1 MARQSPSRNRW
12 RSTPSVMSIAPSS
25 THTCW
30 CTRMSRTFMDA
41 LVAERPGWAAADSF
55 GDNNPVTFGIRDH
68 ALVVSVARPSW
79 PIEKREP
86 VALQSLCQ
94 GVDRGPR
101 AQLHPKVCVPNEL
114 ARARRIWNPLDVRS
128 VCISSNR
135 PPPGNVRKYEVNLF
149 RSVSYFRFDRASKY
163 FS

>member
-68 ALVVSVARPSW
+68 ALVVSVA
-79 PIEKREP
+79 
-86 VALQSLCQ
+86 LQSFCKD
-94 GVDRGPR
+94 VDGGPR
-101 AQLHPKVCVPNEL
+101 AQLHTQVCVPNEL
-114 ARARRIWNPLDVRS
+114 ARAL
-128 VCISSNR
+128 
-135 PPPGNVRKYEVNLF
+135 
-149 RSVSYFRFDRASKY
+149 
-163 FS
+163 